1 MTARP
6 VPAVRI
12 GAVRPALNRAG
23 RNGAR
28 LFVRFVVVSLVLGVT
43 VAGARAQIPPPPPD
57 AESFR
62 YKVGVQL
69 VLVPTSVS
77 TPVGTALTE
86 LKQDDFEVFENGQPR
101 PLKVFEKSVAL
112 PLRLVLMLDASLST
126 ANELKTEKAAMVRFI
141 QRVLRP
147 QDTAALYE
155 FSGGVRVLADF
166 SGSAKTLDTALKSVR
181 AKAGTALYDS
191 IIEASGKLQQQSG
204 RRVVVIISDGN
215 DTTSKADFQAA
226 LHAAQEAEASV
237 FSLIVRPIPGESGR
251 SVRGEHALITLA
263 DLSGGLVFFPA
274 SAADMDRFFDKL
286 SDFLRTQY
294 LLGYE
299 PAPPGI
305 RAEFRTIEVRVKG
318 GADYRVQH
326 RKGYFVE
333 PQP

>member
-1 MTARP
+1 MPSRGCERP
-6 VPAVRI
+6 GVLPQV
-12 GAVRPALNRAG
+12 
-23 RNGAR
+23 
-28 LFVRFVVVSLVLGVT
+28 LFVLSLLVIASVA
-43 VAGARAQIPPPPPD
+43 AGAQMPPPPTED
-57 AESFR
+57 FR

-77 TPVGTALTE
+77 TPVGTALTD
-86 LKQDDFEVFENGQPR
+86 LKQEDFEVLENGQPR
-101 PLKVFEKSVAL
+101 QLKVFEKSVAL

-126 ANELKTEKAAMVRFI
+126 ASELKTEKAAMVRFI

-166 SGSAKTLDTALKSVR
+166 SGSAKTLDTALKTVKP
-181 AKAGTALYDS
+181 KAGTALYDAL
-191 IIEASGKLQQQSG
+191 IEASGHLREQSG

-215 DTTSKADFQAA
+215 DTTSRADFHAA
-226 LHAAQEAEASV
+226 LQAAQEAEVSV
-237 FSLIVRPIPGESGR
+237 FSLIVRPILGESGR
-251 SVRGEHALITLA
+251 NVRGEHALIQLA
-263 DLSGGLVFFPA
+263 DLTGGLVFFPA
-274 SAADMDRFFDKL
+274 GAADMDQFFDKL

-299 PAPPGI
+299 PTPPGI

-318 GADYRVQH
+318 RQDYRIQH

>member
-1 MTARP
+1 MTRLLART
-6 VPAVRI
+6 
-12 GAVRPALNRAG
+12 L
-23 RNGAR
+23 
-28 LFVRFVVVSLVLGVT
+28 LFLVASCVCVG
-43 VAGARAQIPPPPPD
+43 GARAQLPPPPASED
-57 AESFR
+57 FR

-69 VLVPTSVS
+69 VLVPASVS
-77 TPVGTALTE
+77 TPVGTALTD
-86 LKQDDFEVFENGQPR
+86 LKQDDFEILENGKPR

-126 ANELKTEKAAMVRFI
+126 ASELKTEKAAMVRFI

-147 QDTAALYE
+147 QDTAALCE

-166 SGSAKTLDTALKSVR
+166 SNSAKTLDTALKSVKP
-181 AKAGTALYDS
+181 KAGTSLYDA
-191 IIEASGKLQQQSG
+191 IIEASGKLREQTG

-215 DTTSKADFQAA
+215 DTTSKHDFQAA
-226 LHAAQEAEASV
+226 LRAAQEAEVSV
-237 FSLIVRPIPGESGR
+237 FSLVIRPIAGESGR
-251 SVRGEHALITLA
+251 SVRGEHALIQLA
-263 DLSGGLVFFPA
+263 DLSGGLVFFPTRA
-274 SAADMDRFFDKL
+274 GDMDQFFDKL